1 MLKIFTQYCSLCICI
16 LMFTVSAL
24 ASETKSSCLSC
35 EAVQHAAE
43 LSEIEKY
50 LQKSD
55 MQSVEQL
62 DEEAKEWFA
71 TFQEGGMLFDG
82 WKDISDKV
90 VATVPE
96 NEKLQT
102 KLLMLA
108 LGIRMGCEWSKD
120 NDIRKI
126 STKMLKSWG
135 KEIRE
140 VVDNSP
146 EKIPYV
152 LKRIEWEVDELL
164 ITVQ

>member
-1 MLKIFTQYCSLCICI
+1 
-16 LMFTVSAL
+16 MFTVSAL

>member
-1 MLKIFTQYCSLCICI
+1 MLKIYTLFSCFCVCIFTLP
-16 LMFTVSAL
+16 LSAS
-24 ASETKSSCLSC
+24 ASETKSTCLSC

-43 LSEIEKY
+43 LSEIERY

-90 VATVPE
+90 IATVPE

-140 VVDNSP
+140 VVANSP

-152 LKRIEWEVDELL
+152 LKKIEGEVDELL